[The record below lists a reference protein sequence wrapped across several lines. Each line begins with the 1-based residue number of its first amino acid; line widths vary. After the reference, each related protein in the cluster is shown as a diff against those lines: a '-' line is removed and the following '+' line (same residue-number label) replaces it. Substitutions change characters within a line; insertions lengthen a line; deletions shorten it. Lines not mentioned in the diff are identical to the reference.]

1 MPCRAAIALW
11 LGAAA
16 CWAALLAA
24 GAFWI
29 RSRPADSPPTASTA
43 ASPAACLDAGAKAQH
58 ASFPAVRALAVN
70 HRIGEGDLDW
80 TSPSTGAQK
89 TQFLS
94 QYASC
99 GVKPRERVALEEVRA
114 APAVAPSAGRVT
126 FPLPVLDT
134 RLRAEI
140 NAGATIDVFNEM
152 QPIARGL
159 RVLAVDCTRA
169 PSGSVGD
176 CRAIL
181 DAGADDVLR
190 LQNASV
196 DALRIVMLTPKN

>member
-1 MPCRAAIALW
+1 MPCRAAIVLW

-29 RSRPADSPPTASTA
+29 RSGPADSPPSASSA

-70 HRIGEGDLDW
+70 HRIGEGDLNW

-89 TQFLS
+89 ARFLS

-99 GVKPRERVALEEVRA
+99 AIKAGERIALEEVRA

-126 FPLPVLDT
+126 FPLPVLDA
-134 RLRAEI
+134 RLRGEI
-140 NAGATIDVFNEM
+140 NAGAAIDVFNET

-159 RVLAVDCTRA
+159 RVLAVDCARA
-169 PSGSVGD
+169 PSGSLDD

-190 LQNASV
+190 LQNARV
-196 DALRIVMLTPKN
+196 DALHIIMLTAKN

>member
-29 RSRPADSPPTASTA
+29 RSRPADSPPGTPTA
-43 ASPAACLDAGAKAQH
+43 ASPAACLDTRAKAEH
-58 ASFPAVRALAVN
+58 ASFPAVRALVVN

-89 TQFLS
+89 AQFLS

-99 GVKPRERVALEEVRA
+99 AVKPGERVVVKEVRA

-126 FPLPVLDT
+126 FPLPVLDAH
-134 RLRAEI
+134 LRGEI
-140 NAGATIDVFNEM
+140 NAGATIDVFNET

-190 LQNASV
+190 LQNARV
-196 DALRIVMLTPKN
+196 DALRIVMLIAKS